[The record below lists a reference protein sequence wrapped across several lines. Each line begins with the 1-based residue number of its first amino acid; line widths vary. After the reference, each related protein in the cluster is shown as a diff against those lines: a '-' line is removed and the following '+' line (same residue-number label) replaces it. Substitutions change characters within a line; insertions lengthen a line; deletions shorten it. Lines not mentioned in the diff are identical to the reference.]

1 MPAPLPSSEGV
12 SVKFRRSGGA
22 SGPGTGETKGGAAGL
37 RSPPAVSKGAAGKA
51 QAPRGSP
58 QAGVG
63 AKLETT
69 RNLKSKSSPTAV
81 QGRTQSPK
89 LGLVTP
95 SPPLGSSALPPSST
109 TAGPAFAAGQFSSA
123 ANAYYAQLPGMPTS
137 SGMVLPSLPAFAG
150 TGSSGLTAP
159 ASSLPVQPA
168 TTAVAGGTTT
178 ASVPTFADGMTGYP
192 GLYRPILPQGGM
204 FPQAQGQTSMA
215 SGLNPMM
222 MWTMG
227 MDGRPYPAGMVAGN
241 PWGGMAATASG
252 ASWCCCVYS
261 GSALG
266 VACTQPRLLFTCT
279 VLCTS
284 IAGRDVRGVS
294 AFSPSCDDIVAC
306 CVCTHLCVCVCEQ
319 GAPPTPQARQPAYPG
334 R

>member
-22 SGPGTGETKGGAAGL
+22 PGPGTGEAKGGAAGL

-51 QAPRGSP
+51 QAPRVSP

-63 AKLETT
+63 AKLPVETT
-69 RNLKSKSSPTAV
+69 RNLKSNLKSSPTPG

-89 LGLVTP
+89 LGQVTVTP
-95 SPPLGSSALPPSST
+95 SPPLGPSTLSPPSS
-109 TAGPAFAAGQFSSA
+109 TAGPAFAAGQLSST

-168 TTAVAGGTTT
+168 TTAVAGGSTT

-192 GLYRPILPQGGM
+192 GLYRPLLPQGGM
-204 FPQAQGQTSMA
+204 FPQAQAQTGMP

-252 ASWCCCVYS
+252 ASWCCCVHS

-266 VACTQPRLLFTCT
+266 VACTHATAT
-279 VLCTS
+279 VVYMYGVVHLQCGARCAWGFSFQS
-284 IAGRDVRGVS
+284 I
-294 AFSPSCDDIVAC
+294 I
-306 CVCTHLCVCVCEQ
+306 
-319 GAPPTPQARQPAYPG
+319 
-334 R
+334 